1 MVGAIDAFGILDQAT
16 IDRCRASVQSVNLS
30 RARLLARGIDSE
42 RFGTAVKNALLDVG
56 GIELIR
62 DPDLD
67 SDEENVARDELS
79 LLPEGGE
86 TPSSSRSSRRTCSGI
101 TAYCHPRISNV
112 CATSTTR
119 IGTVCPAV
127 PGDQPT
133 CSRPC
138 KRGGCRR
145 RPTELGTTWCF
156 EFAAQLASAESVDG
170 LIVMATPDLSDLVLL
185 EGHARLTAIFVGG
198 LQQQLTV
205 RSYLGLSSDLSQWSG
220 F

>member
-1 MVGAIDAFGILDQAT
+1 MLAFLRG
-16 IDRCRASVQSVNLS
+16 
-30 RARLLARGIDSE
+30 GIDSE

-67 SDEENVARDELS
+67 SDEENVARGRALSVARGWRDAELFEKFPKDVQWYHG
-79 LLPEGGE
+79 LLPPEDLERVRYIDYSYWDSLSGG
-86 TPSSSRSSRRTCSGI
+86 SRR
-101 TAYCHPRISNV
+101 
-112 CATSTTR
+112 
-119 IGTVCPAV
+119 PADV
-127 PGDQPT
+127 LPT
-133 CSRPC
+133 LQAGRLP
-138 KRGGCRR
+138 R